1 MSVAVPAV
9 VNCAM
14 PRMWT
19 SVQYFAVASQ
29 KSTWPVV
36 RAVVPAFTVAV
47 RVTMVP
53 AAAEVTALPPA
64 VTVSVVDV
72 VVLVAAA
79 AAFPPRAS
87 ARPRQGRAS
96 LRNWLLGIHEK
107 RQREGEDGKDLNAFV
122 TAEGLHSR
130 KECASR
136 F

>member
-1 MSVAVPAV
+1 MDDPVPTIGAGLAVNGNAGRHGHRTVP
-9 VNCAM
+9 
-14 PRMWT
+14 T
-19 SVQYFAVASQ
+19 SEVGGA
-29 KSTWPVV
+29 
-36 RAVVPAFTVAV
+36 
-47 RVTMVP
+47 MVP

-79 AAFPPRAS
+79 AAFPARAS